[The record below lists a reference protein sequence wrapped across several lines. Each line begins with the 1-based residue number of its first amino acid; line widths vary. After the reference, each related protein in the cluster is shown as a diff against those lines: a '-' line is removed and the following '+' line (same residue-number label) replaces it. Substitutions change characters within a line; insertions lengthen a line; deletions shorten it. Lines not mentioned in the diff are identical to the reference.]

1 MPSASSPTSITD
13 LHALTLVDG
22 LPVQVDGRQIRY
34 REVRLRETNVAD
46 ERIAQRQAERV
57 VTVAGKP
64 TLLVSD
70 ADFRFGLT
78 ARHIEAFECDG
89 VRIPQAIIDLE
100 LVGKLSPHD
109 LGLIEQRIFLLEL
122 AAEVRYGNIS
132 QADFEAIASGQRA
145 PDGGAPQP
153 GGQAACVG
161 QLDAEPQSGPA
172 LLTDFV
178 RDAANC
184 TPAGDGR

>member
-1 MPSASSPTSITD
+1 MD
-13 LHALTLVDG
+13 NLHKLTLVDG
-22 LPVQVDGRQIRY
+22 LPVESAGKTLRY
-34 REVRLRETNVAD
+34 RIVHLRETTVAD

-57 VTVAGKP
+57 VSVAGKP

-70 ADFRFGLT
+70 ADFRFALT

-89 VRIPQAIIDLE
+89 QRIPQAVIDLE

-109 LGLIEQRIFLLEL
+109 LGLIEQHIFLIEL

-132 QADFEAIASGQRA
+132 QADFEAIASGQRQ

-153 GGQAACVG
+153 GGQTARVG
-161 QLDAEPQSGPA
+161 QPAAEPRSGPA
-172 LLTDFV
+172 LLADFTG
-178 RDAANC
+178 DAADGA
-184 TPAGDGR
+184 PAGAGR